1 MSKGLWGP
9 RTPLTHQPWP
19 VGDTQGTPP
28 PPEDRAPQQAECSAY
43 RRGSGANGGGQ
54 GAERKNRPA
63 GAEGWAQE
71 KEGPKR
77 PSIYELEKVM
87 IGVFMCV
94 CVCVCWRR
102 GGEVI
107 SEIRALWT
115 DRGLIWGRVLGR
127 QARMRMSDA
136 LE

>member
-1 MSKGLWGP
+1 
-9 RTPLTHQPWP
+9 
-19 VGDTQGTPP
+19 
-28 PPEDRAPQQAECSAY
+28 
-43 RRGSGANGGGQ
+43 
-54 GAERKNRPA
+54 
-63 GAEGWAQE
+63 
-71 KEGPKR
+71 
-77 PSIYELEKVM
+77 M
-87 IGVFMCV
+87 IGVFMCVCVCV

-127 QARMRMSDA
+127 QARMQMSDA